1 MKFWL
6 TVLGVIAP
14 MLLMAQQGPLWE
26 ASWRNPAFVK
36 RFTASY
42 GFDGPR
48 EPTISRQEQALF
60 EEIAV
65 MLKQNNVSGAA
76 ARLQA
81 AVAPD
86 SSAALDYTLGNLHYQ
101 SGQMGAAVRAY
112 QSALQKHPGFVRAK
126 KNLGLALMQEGSFVE
141 ARPLLVEVIEQDGA
155 DATVYGLLAYSY
167 FSDGRYASALEAYE
181 NALLLNPD
189 SEESRIGRAQALYAV
204 ERYEEAAAA
213 FEEILLDH
221 PARQD
226 VWLMQANAYL
236 ALDQPARA
244 AANIEVVRRLG
255 KAGPEALMLLG
266 DIYVSDGLPVLAEK
280 VYAEAMRLPRAP
292 SASEALRAATLLAD
306 RGAWTEADALLKL
319 IEERYQAGL
328 DSTQASELLSLK
340 AQIALA
346 QGESETAAR
355 TLRALLERD
364 PMNGKALLLL
374 AGYEWRN
381 EQFEEAEL
389 LYERAAK
396 VPELEAEA
404 CVQQARMLVARQ
416 KYAEAAK
423 LLRKAQTLRPRENVA
438 RYLESVERAGRSS
451 L

>member
-6 TVLGVIAP
+6 TVLLA
-14 MLLMAQQGPLWE
+14 LASTFLCAQQGPLWE
-26 ASWRNPAFVK
+26 ASWRNPDFVK

-42 GFDGPR
+42 GYDGPR

-60 EEIAV
+60 EEVAGL
-65 MLKQNNVSGAA
+65 LKQNNTSAA
-76 ARLQA
+76 TARLQGA
-81 AVAPD
+81 LTPE
-86 SSAALDYTLGNLHYQ
+86 SSAAVDYTLGNLYYQ
-101 SGQMGAAVRAY
+101 GGQMAQAISAY
-112 QSALQKHPGFVRAK
+112 QAALKKFPGFVRAK
-126 KNLGLALMQEGSFVE
+126 KNLGLALMQESRFAE
-141 ARPLLVEVIEQDGA
+141 ARPLLVAVVEQDGA

-213 FEEILLDH
+213 FEEILKDH

-236 ALDQPARA
+236 ALDKPERA

-266 DIYVSDGLPVLAEK
+266 DIYVSDNLPVLAAK
-280 VYAEAMRLPRAP
+280 VYTEALSASRAP
-292 SASEALRAATLLAD
+292 SSGEALRAATLLAD
-306 RGAWTEADALLKL
+306 RGSWAEAKALLAL
-319 IEERYQAGL
+319 VEGRYQAGL
-328 DSTQASELLSLK
+328 DGEQVAELLNLK

-346 QGESETAAR
+346 QGESDAAAK

-374 AGYEWRN
+374 AAYEWQN
-381 EQFEEAEL
+381 DQFEEAEL
-389 LYERAAK
+389 LYLRAAK
-396 VPELEAEA
+396 LPELEAEA
-404 CVQQARMLVARQ
+404 CVQHARMEVAQRD
-416 KYAEAAK
+416 YEAAAK
-423 LLRKAQTLRPRENVA
+423 LLRRAQTLRPRENVA

-451 L
+451 M